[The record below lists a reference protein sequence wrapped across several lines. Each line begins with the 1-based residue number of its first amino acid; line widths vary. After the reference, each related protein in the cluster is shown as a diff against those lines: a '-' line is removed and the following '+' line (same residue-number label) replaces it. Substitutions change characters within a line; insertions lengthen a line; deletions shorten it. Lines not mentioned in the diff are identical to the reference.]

1 MIIHKFSEYCNN
13 YLYKK
18 LLKKLFHMNLLYLSY
33 SYLKQNL
40 LQTFVNSLLIALGV
54 GMILLLLI
62 ANQQVTDKFTK
73 DLQGVNMVIGAK
85 GSPLQIILS
94 AVYHIDFPTGNIQ
107 LKDVQ
112 AFQKHPLIAQ
122 TIPMGLGDSY
132 QGFRIVGT
140 TTDYPALYNAKLAQG
155 NWWAGSMEVNIGA
168 EVAQRL
174 QLKIGDEFSGSHG
187 LALDAEA
194 HEHRYKVVGILE
206 RTDTV
211 IDRLILTA
219 MESIWDVHEEHAP
232 EEEPK
237 TAHDEHEK
245 HEKHDEQQVRADLH
259 EDRQITALLLKFK
272 SPMAAVMLPRQINAT
287 ANLQAASPAVEM
299 ARLFNLIGVGTDLLN
314 GLAYLLIFI
323 ALLSMFV
330 VFYKALQERKY
341 DLALL
346 RTLGASPTKILL
358 MIVTEGLL
366 LATIGCLLACLFTHT
381 TLYVVATYFLKIT
394 WLQVWQITDTEI
406 QVLLLTVFF
415 GGLVAL
421 LPALQVYRIQMT
433 EVLKKRV

>member
-1 MIIHKFSEYCNN
+1 LQQQKSLKSLYQIVN
-13 YLYKK
+13 YSDFISQMPYI
-18 LLKKLFHMNLLYLSY
+18 MNLLYLSY

-62 ANQQVTDKFTK
+62 TNQQVTDKFTK

-112 AFQKHPLIAQ
+112 TFQKHPLIAQ
-122 TIPMGLGDSY
+122 TIPMGLGDSF

-140 TTDYPALYNAKLAQG
+140 TTDYPTLYNAKVAQG
-155 NWWAGSMEVNIGA
+155 KWWAGSMEVSIGA

-174 QLKIGDEFSGSHG
+174 QLKIGDEFAGSHG
-187 LALDAEA
+187 LALDGET

-206 RTDTV
+206 QTNTV

-219 MESIWDVHEEHAP
+219 MESIWEVHEEHAH
-232 EEEPK
+232 EEEK
-237 TAHDEHEK
+237 ASTQNVHEEHDAHEEHTTE
-245 HEKHDEQQVRADLH
+245 AN

-299 ARLFNLIGVGTDLLN
+299 ARLFNLIGVGTELLN

-330 VFYKALQERKY
+330 VFYKALQERQY

-366 LATIGCLLACLFTHT
+366 LATVGCFLACLFTHT
-381 TLYVVATYFLKIT
+381 TLYVVTAYFLKIT

-406 QVLLLTVFF
+406 WVLLLTIFL

-421 LPALQVYRIQMT
+421 LPALQVYRLQMT

>member
-1 MIIHKFSEYCNN
+1 
-13 YLYKK
+13 
-18 LLKKLFHMNLLYLSY
+18 
-33 SYLKQNL
+33 
-40 LQTFVNSLLIALGV
+40 
-54 GMILLLLI
+54 MILLLFI

-174 QLKIGDEFSGSHG
+174 QLKIGDEFAGSHG
-187 LALDAEA
+187 LALDGEV
-194 HEHRYKVVGILE
+194 HEHPYKVVGILE

-232 EEEPK
+232 EEAPE
-237 TAHDEHEK
+237 TAHDDHEK
-245 HEKHDEQQVRADLH
+245 HEEHQATADRK
-259 EDRQITALLLKFK
+259 EDREITALLLQFK

-323 ALLSMFV
+323 ALLNMFV

-366 LATIGCLLACLFTHT
+366 LATIGCSFACLFTHT

-394 WLQVWQITDTEI
+394 WLQVWQITATEI
-406 QVLLLTVFF
+406 VVLLLTIFF

-433 EVLKKRV
+433 EVLKKRM